1 MKKTYIENVHLM
13 MTQEFMTSIKKKKWS
28 RETPTKMNAK
38 LSDIIYRI

>member
-13 MTQEFMTSIKKKKWS
+13 MTQEFMTSIKKKWS

-38 LSDIIYRI
+38 ISDIIYRI

>member
-1 MKKTYIENVHLM
+1 M
-13 MTQEFMTSIKKKKWS
+13 MTQEFMTSIKKKKKWS